1 MPILFEQRGH
11 VGVVTLSR
19 PQARNC
25 WGEDFNR
32 EFAEVF
38 RKIYEIDDV
47 RSVVITGDDAGNAF
61 SAGADLKNPDTH
73 ATASISDFIKAL
85 PAWRDFPVRVVS
97 DCPKPVIAAVNGY
110 AIGIGCIL
118 TYSCDLIVASER
130 AEWRLPQTRL
140 GIMPAYGGAV
150 RLARWIGKGNAMK
163 LAMGFPLSAEE
174 AWRLGLAQWLVSHN
188 DLMSTA
194 MQVAEAIAEQPPLS
208 TRLTKES
215 IDRGLDIP
223 NINDAS
229 LVDAYRFMALELTDD
244 KREAHD
250 AWREKRTPHIT
261 GR

>member
-1 MPILFEQRGH
+1 MPVLLERRHH
-11 VGVVTLSR
+11 VGLVTLSR
-19 PQARNC
+19 PHARNC

-32 EFAEVF
+32 EFLNVF
-38 RKIYEIDDV
+38 NEINRDDEI
-47 RSVVITGDDAGNAF
+47 RCVVITGDDAGRAF

-73 ATASISDFIKAL
+73 STPSMADFIKDL
-85 PAWRDFPVRVVS
+85 PNWRDFPVRVVS

-130 AEWRLPQTRL
+130 AEWRLPQARL

-150 RLARWIGKGNAMK
+150 RLARWVGKGNAMK
-163 LAMGFPLSAEE
+163 LALGFPMSAEE
-174 AWRLGLAQWLVSHN
+174 AHRVGLAQWLVPHEE
-188 DLMSTA
+188 LMKTA
-194 MQVAEAIAEQPPLS
+194 FEVAEAVSEQPPLA

-215 IDRGLDIP
+215 LSSGLDIP

-229 LVDAYRFMALELTDD
+229 LVDAYRFMALELTED
-244 KREAHD
+244 KKAAHE
-250 AWREKRTPHIT
+250 AWREKASPRIT